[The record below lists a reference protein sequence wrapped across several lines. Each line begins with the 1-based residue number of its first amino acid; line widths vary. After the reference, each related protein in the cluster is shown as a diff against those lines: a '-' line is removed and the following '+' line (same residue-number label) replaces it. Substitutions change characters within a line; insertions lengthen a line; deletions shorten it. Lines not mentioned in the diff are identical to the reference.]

1 MAQITKEEVEK
12 IARLSHIELTEQEII
27 NAMKHLEAVL
37 SYAARVQ
44 DIAQDIDTPSYA
56 KATADRPI
64 QKNRNIERDDVVIPT
79 DPQTILAQAPEREGD
94 FFVVPVIIESN
105 E

>member
-1 MAQITKEEVEK
+1 MTQITKEEVEK

-27 NAMKHLEAVL
+27 TTMKHLDAVL

-44 DIAQDIDTPSYA
+44 DIAKDINVPT
-56 KATADRPI
+56 I
-64 QKNRNIERDDVVIPT
+64 KNNNVERDDIIIPT
-79 DPQTILAQAPEREGD
+79 DAQTILAQAPEREGD

-105 E
+105 Q

>member
-44 DIAQDIDTPSYA
+44 DIAQDIDVPTL
-56 KATADRPI
+56 
-64 QKNRNIERDDVVIPT
+64 KNSNVERDDIIIPT

-94 FFVVPVIIESN
+94 FFVVPVIIEN
-105 E
+105 